1 MKTLKRIF
9 SKLAIR
15 QILTVILAGFLL
27 VTSVACSGSKAT
39 APETSN
45 PSIGGGDMYPHADTE
60 RDTTAADAK
69 ARREIREAEKRREKV
84 LNPDQDYMGEETKPA
99 KQVKEQTQEAV
110 ESAQQTAADV
120 GNSAQQAANQVGEA
134 TQSAA
139 KNAAR
144 NTKVGLENLK
154 DNTQKAADQ
163 AADAVD
169 QAT

>member
-1 MKTLKRIF
+1 MKKLKEFFANLTL
-9 SKLAIR
+9 R
-15 QILTVILAGFLL
+15 QILTVVLAGVLIL
-27 VTSVACSGSKAT
+27 TTAACSGSKAT
-39 APETSN
+39 TPQSSN

-69 ARREIREAEKRREKV
+69 ARREIRQAEQRREKV
-84 LNPDQDYMGEETKPA
+84 LNPNQDYMGEETKPVKQA
-99 KQVKEQTQEAV
+99 KQKTQEAV
-110 ESAQQTAADV
+110 QSAQQTADDV
-120 GNSAQQAANQVGEA
+120 GNSAQRAANEVGNT

-144 NTKVGLENLK
+144 NTQAGVENLK
-154 DNTQKAADQ
+154 QNTQKAVDQ